1 MPKHNPELR
10 HLFNETDCTTA
21 QMRVRAV
28 VIPESALLTREAD
41 AGFAKVLSQYVRSLC
56 FLDSEGYR
64 GPSGQAFAWDRKARA
79 CQTAVRDTLG
89 LIISDWPGQ
98 PMGLTQ
104 WAVEETARYAMYP
117 DAKNPWVPFAESTE
131 WTNSKADEIE
141 AAGAIIRGEVTYVD
155 IFGGRPHKAN

>member
-1 MPKHNPELR
+1 MPKHNPNLH

-79 CQTAVRDTLG
+79 CQTAVRDTLA

-117 DAKNPWVPFAESTE
+117 EADNPWVPFAEPMT
-131 WTNSKADEIE
+131 KADHIE
-141 AAGAIIRGEVTYVD
+141 AAGMIQRGEVTYVD